1 MKRLQQFD
9 AHTHNRRALQTPPIT
24 TRSNP
29 NSRRGSLQIMT
40 LKENT
45 ELYRRIVSDGDASPK
60 LNKRQKSMPPYLK
73 PTQSTLGKVK
83 TKERVKLPPIN
94 VK

>member
-1 MKRLQQFD
+1 
-9 AHTHNRRALQTPPIT
+9 
-24 TRSNP
+24 
-29 NSRRGSLQIMT
+29 MT

-60 LNKRQKSMPPYLK
+60 LNQRQKSMPSYLK
-73 PTQSTLGKVK
+73 PTQFTLGKVK
-83 TKERVKLPPIN
+83 TKEPVKLPPIN

>member
-1 MKRLQQFD
+1 
-9 AHTHNRRALQTPPIT
+9 
-24 TRSNP
+24 
-29 NSRRGSLQIMT
+29 MT

-60 LNKRQKSMPPYLK
+60 LNKRKKSLPSYLK
-73 PTQSTLGKVK
+73 STQFTLGKVK
-83 TKERVKLPPIN
+83 TKERVKLPPID